1 MGSREPAAVALLS
14 ALALPLLQSWSEI
27 KADFELNWLIYL
39 SMPFIAAFVGY
50 TTKLVALQMLYR
62 PIEFVGI
69 GPFGWQGVVPR
80 RAGKTAAVT
89 IQMLTDKLLKPEEI
103 LDKIDA
109 QAAVDEL
116 REPLT
121 RTVDEMA
128 RELAEQLRPGLWD
141 SLPEAGRKAIQAR
154 VHAAAPKVVD
164 RMVAEMK
171 ADLPRF
177 VDLQYLAVTI
187 LVKNKEQLNELMRGL
202 GGAAMK
208 FIRRSGIYFGF
219 AIGLVQMVAW
229 GYFHNPWI
237 MPAFGF
243 FTGFASDWLALN
255 LIFIPREPKKL
266 LGFIPVHGVLHAE
279 REQITRDYARLLA
292 NDIFSA
298 DVLFEAIMHGPTSER
313 LFALIEK
320 EVSRTLD
327 EQAGFA
333 QPLVALA
340 VGTQRYRAVK
350 ETIVRMMME
359 RLPETMA
366 EAKDYTARTLD
377 IENLIIEKMNQLSPD
392 QYEGILRPVFKD
404 DEMLMITVGA
414 VLGFA
419 VGELQV
425 FMVHLFE
432 RTPAGH

>member
-1 MGSREPAAVALLS
+1 MSLLVI
-14 ALALPLLQSWSEI
+14 AWVQTWSEFR
-27 KADFELNWLIYL
+27 ADFSVNWPIYL
-39 SMPFIAAFVGY
+39 SMPFVAAFVGY

-62 PIEFVGI
+62 PIEFKGI

-89 IQMLTDKLLKPEEI
+89 IEMLTEKLLRPEEI
-103 LDKIDA
+103 LEQLDA
-109 QAAVDEL
+109 KEAVEEL

-128 RELAEQLRPGLWD
+128 RELAEQVRPGLWD
-141 SLPEAGRKAIQAR
+141 SLPEAGRKAVQAR
-154 VHAAAPKVVD
+154 VHSAAPKVVD
-164 RMVAEMK
+164 NLLQEMK
-171 ADLPRF
+171 RDLPLY

-187 LVKNKEQLNELMRGL
+187 LVKNKEQLNELMKGL

-219 AIGLVQMVAW
+219 AIGTVQLIAW
-229 GYFHNPWI
+229 GYFHNAWI

-266 LGFIPVHGVLHAE
+266 LGFIPIHGVLHAQ
-279 REQITRDYARLLA
+279 REQVTRDYAKLLA

-298 DVLFEAIMHGPTSER
+298 DVLFEAILHGPTSDR
-313 LFALIEK
+313 LFSSIER
-320 EVSRTLD
+320 EVSRSLD
-327 EQAGFA
+327 DQAGFA
-333 QPLVALA
+333 APLVTLA
-340 VGTQRYRAVK
+340 VGTKRYREVK
-350 ETIVRMMME
+350 EAIVSLLIE
-359 RLPETMA
+359 RLPDTMA
-366 EAKDYTARTLD
+366 EAKDYAAKTLD
-377 IENLIIEKMNQLSPD
+377 IENLIIGKMNQLSPD

-404 DEMLMITVGA
+404 DEMLMISVGA
-414 VLGFA
+414 VLGFL

-425 FMVHLFE
+425 FVVEHFSRE
-432 RTPAGH
+432 VK

>member
-1 MGSREPAAVALLS
+1 MYADILAGVVA
-14 ALALPLLQSWSEI
+14 PLVQTWSEI
-27 KADFELNWLIYL
+27 KADFAVNWLIYL
-39 SMPFIAAFVGY
+39 SMPFVAAFVGY

-62 PIEFVGI
+62 PIEFVGV

-80 RAGKTAAVT
+80 RAGKTAALT
-89 IQMLTDKLLKPEEI
+89 IQMLTDKLLDPTEI
-103 LDKIDA
+103 LDKIDPK
-109 QAAVDEL
+109 AAVEEL

-121 RTVDEMA
+121 RTIDELA
-128 RELAEQLRPGLWD
+128 RELAEQIRPGLWD
-141 SLPEAGRKAIQAR
+141 SLPEAGRKAVQAR

-164 RMVAEMK
+164 NLVAEMR

-187 LVKNKEQLNELMRGL
+187 LVKNKAQLNELMKGL

-266 LGFIPVHGVLHAE
+266 FGFIPVHGVLHAQ
-279 REQITRDYARLLA
+279 REQVTRDYAKLLA

-298 DVLFEAIMHGPTSER
+298 DILLDAILNGPTSER
-313 LFALIEK
+313 IFALIEK
-320 EVSRTLD
+320 EVSKALD
-327 EQAGFA
+327 DQAGFA
-333 QPLVALA
+333 QPLLTLA
-340 VGTQRYRAVK
+340 IGTRRYK
-350 ETIVRMMME
+350 DIKDTIVRLLVE
-359 RLPETMA
+359 RLPDTMD

-377 IENLIIEKMNQLSPD
+377 IENLIVDKMNQLTPD
-392 QYEGILRPVFKD
+392 EYEGILRPVFKD

-414 VLGFA
+414 VLGFM

-425 FMVHLFE
+425 FMVEHFSRE
-432 RTPAGH
+432 VR

>member
-1 MGSREPAAVALLS
+1 MS
-14 ALALPLLQSWSEI
+14 ALVLPLLQTWAEF
-27 KADFELNWLIYL
+27 KADFEVNWLIYL

-62 PIEFVGI
+62 PIEFVGV
-69 GPFGWQGVVPR
+69 GPIGWQGVVPR

-89 IQMLTDKLLKPEEI
+89 IEMLTSKLLDPTEI

-109 QAAVDEL
+109 KAAVEEL

-121 RTVDEMA
+121 RTVDELA
-128 RELAEQLRPGLWD
+128 RELAEQVRPGLWD
-141 SLPEAGRKAIQAR
+141 SLPEAGRKAVQAR
-154 VHAAAPKVVD
+154 VHAMAPKVVD
-164 RMVAEMK
+164 NLVAEMR

-187 LVKNKEQLNELMRGL
+187 LVKNKVQLNELMKGL

-219 AIGLVQMVAW
+219 AIGTVQLVAW

-255 LIFIPREPKKL
+255 LIFIPRKPKKL
-266 LGFIPVHGVLHAE
+266 LGFIPIHGVLHAQ
-279 REQITRDYARLLA
+279 REQVTRDYARLLA

-298 DVLFEAIMHGPTSER
+298 DVLLEAILHGPTSDR
-313 LFALIEK
+313 LFAAIEK
-320 EVSRTLD
+320 EVSSALD
-327 EQAGFA
+327 SQAGFA
-333 QPLVALA
+333 QPLLTMAI
-340 VGTQRYRAVK
+340 GTKRYRDLK
-350 ETIVRMMME
+350 STIVDLLIK
-359 RLPETMA
+359 RLPDTMA

-377 IENLIIEKMNQLSPD
+377 IENLIVDKMNQLDED

-404 DEMLMITVGA
+404 DEMLMISVGA
-414 VLGFA
+414 VLGFL

-425 FMVHLFE
+425 FMVENFSHE
-432 RTPAGH
+432 VK

>member
-1 MGSREPAAVALLS
+1 VTTAVVAL
-14 ALALPLLQSWSEI
+14 QTWDQI
-27 KADFELNWLIYL
+27 TADFAVNWFIYL

-80 RAGKTAAVT
+80 RAGKTASLT
-89 IQMLTDKLLKPEEI
+89 IQMLTDKLLKPEEL

-109 QAAVDEL
+109 RQTVEDL

-121 RTVDEMA
+121 RAIDEMS
-128 RELAEQLRPGLWD
+128 RELVEQVRPGLWD
-141 SLPEAGRKAIQAR
+141 SLPVAAR
-154 VHAAAPKVVD
+154 DAVRARMHAAAPKVVD
-164 RMVAEMK
+164 NLLTDMK
-171 ADLPRF
+171 TDLPRF
-177 VDLQYLAVTI
+177 IDLQYLAVTI
-187 LVKNKEQLNELMRGL
+187 LVKNKEQLNDLLKGM

-229 GYFHNPWI
+229 AYFHNPWI

-266 LGFIPVHGVLHAE
+266 FGFIPIHGVLHAE
-279 REQITRDYARLLA
+279 REQVTRDYARILA
-292 NDIFSA
+292 NDLFSA
-298 DVLFEAIMHGPTSER
+298 DVVLEAVLNGPSSER
-313 LFALIEK
+313 LFAAIER
-320 EVSRTLD
+320 EVSAAIDAEAGIAKPLITLAIGTKRYTELKD
-327 EQAGFA
+327 G
-333 QPLVALA
+333 A
-340 VGTQRYRAVK
+340 VQML
-350 ETIVRMMME
+350 ID

-366 EAKDYTARTLD
+366 ETKDYAAKTLD
-377 IENLIIEKMNQLSPD
+377 VETLIAEKMDKLTPE
-392 QYEGILRPVFKD
+392 QYESILRPVFKD
-404 DEMLMITVGA
+404 DELLMISVGA
-414 VLGFA
+414 VLGFF

-425 FMVHLFE
+425 FLVEHFA
-432 RTPAGH
+432 R